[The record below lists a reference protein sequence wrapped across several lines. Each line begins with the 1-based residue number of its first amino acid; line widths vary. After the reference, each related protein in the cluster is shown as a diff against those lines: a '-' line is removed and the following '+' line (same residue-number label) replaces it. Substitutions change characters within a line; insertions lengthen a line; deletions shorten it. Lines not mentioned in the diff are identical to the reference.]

1 MLGIVNQIFLTKDNP
16 TDSNVH
22 DSLKVMGSNPGYIL
36 KSSLL
41 YQKIVNKLDFW
52 LIRTSTI
59 HNRVHELL
67 GIIKWIWI
75 AECVYNHVL
84 YSTLHSLKALWVIR
98 NVSNQICY
106 SYQLQER
113 TIFLTDS
120 VTSNFWTFLFWH
132 HSFSMIYALSLSYL
146 ISCKLVEKWQ
156 IHYENKFT
164 KLLSFGIN

>member
-1 MLGIVNQIFLTKDNP
+1 MCWP
-16 TDSNVH
+16 
-22 DSLKVMGSNPGYIL
+22 L
-36 KSSLL
+36 KSSA
-41 YQKIVNKLDFW
+41 V
-52 LIRTSTI
+52 

-113 TIFLTDS
+113 TFILTDS
-120 VTSNFWTFLFWH
+120 RTTNFCSFLFFH
-132 HSFSMIYALSLSYL
+132 YSFSMIYVLFFSYL
-146 ISCKLVEKWQ
+146 ISCKLLEKVTNRQ
-156 IHYENKFT
+156 
-164 KLLSFGIN
+164 LGISWLTSYMSILNLTPQHLWMFKEWFAEHASVSKQEWRLICHV

>member
-1 MLGIVNQIFLTKDNP
+1 M
-16 TDSNVH
+16 
-22 DSLKVMGSNPGYIL
+22 
-36 KSSLL
+36 
-41 YQKIVNKLDFW
+41 NKLDSW

-120 VTSNFWTFLFWH
+120 VTSNFWTFIFWH
-132 HSFSMIYALSLSYL
+132 HSFSVVYVLSFSYL
-146 ISCKLVEKWQ
+146 IFCKLVEKWKNRHLGISQ
-156 IHYENKFT
+156 LASYMSILNLTPQHLWMFT
-164 KLLSFGIN
+164 GWVALVLSCIMWQYGLWSFQVRGYKIRKIFA